1 MDDAFR
7 LEGRLAVVTGGSRGI
22 GFAIARAFVDAGA
35 RVVITARNAD
45 QLREA
50 EAALGPNAIGKVCDN
65 ADPAQIARAA
75 EEAWRLQPVT
85 VLVNNAGVSSFY
97 KRAEFVTV
105 EDWDPAF
112 DINVRGTFFWS
123 AEIARRLFEAKLGG
137 SIINMSSVAGIAAAG
152 AIERVRRDQGGNG
165 FALAGTGP
173 GMGGPGGAGEQH
185 RAGVGRHGLHERP
198 LREPLGRDAARGR
211 TPRAGGRCGRYH
223 RRRAL
228 PGERREQLRDGD
240 GADDRR
246 GPFAAVTGLAPGD
259 GVRDDRGDER
269 WRAAAVTAP
278 ARVPGSAECVGCA
291 GGGAFA

>member
-65 ADPAQIARAA
+65 ADLAQIARAA

-137 SIINMSSVAGIAAAG
+137 SIINMSSVAASQPLARLSVYGATKAAMDSLSRGLALEWADRGVRVNSIAPG
-152 AIERVRRDQGGNG
+152 WVDTDFTSDL
-165 FALAGTGP
+165 FASRW
-173 GMGGPGGAGEQH
+173 GETL
-185 RAGVGRHGLHERP
+185 RADV
-198 LREPLGRDAARGR
+198 PLGRVADAADITGAALYLASDASSYV
-211 TPRAGGRCGRYH
+211 TGTVLTIDGGRS
-223 RRRAL
+223 
-228 PGERREQLRDGD
+228 LR
-240 GADDRR
+240 
-246 GPFAAVTGLAPGD
+246 
-259 GVRDDRGDER
+259 
-269 WRAAAVTAP
+269 
-278 ARVPGSAECVGCA
+278 
-291 GGGAFA
+291 